1 MANKRN
7 LKKQVK
13 YVCGDIATDCLI
25 AGNYVKGVDKKTM
38 QELVGKLA
46 SIQDNT
52 LKNISFSFD
61 KTPGDFEN
69 RHAYYAARKAYYKKA
84 FASLK
89 DKFNDRIQEIIKEMN
104 AALPQEVKDANKA
117 EANK

>member
-25 AGNYVKGVDKKTM
+25 AGNYVKGVDPAVM
-38 QELVGKLA
+38 RELVGKLA
-46 SIQDNT
+46 GLQDLT
-52 LKNISFSFD
+52 LKNISFAFD
-61 KTPGDFEN
+61 KAPRDFETRN
-69 RHAYYAARKAYYKKA
+69 EYNKARAAYFKKAYT
-84 FASLK
+84 SLRE
-89 DKFNDRIQEIIKEMN
+89 KFNARIQEIIKEMN

>member
-7 LKKQVK
+7 LKKQIK

-25 AGNYVKGVDKKTM
+25 AGNYVKGVDTATM
-38 QELVGKLA
+38 RELVGKLA
-46 SIQDNT
+46 SLQDNT
-52 LKNISFSFD
+52 LKNISFAFD
-61 KTPGDFEN
+61 KAPRDFAD
-69 RHAYYAARKAYYKKA
+69 RHAYNKARAAYFRTA
-84 FASLK
+84 FKSLR
-89 DKFNDRIQEIIKEMN
+89 DKFNSRIQDIIREMN